1 MRNIIVF
8 IAVIFLF
15 ACNGSENK
23 TIHFI
28 PISENEL
35 NYTADTSFAI
45 PHGKVW
51 DERKRIH
58 DSCIGSSYAANAV
71 FMRTRDTIP
80 IGSIVDRRTMKV
92 VDRFPLFGDSSNQFS
107 SLFSFD
113 TKPCYEKTPIDV
125 PIDSFMSYQFLFKID
140 SSNNKMNDE
149 LMDAVRSSVFTEVE
163 AGSWVNMELNNGLGK
178 VLDTTTNEKL
188 LQYKKALLDS
198 NNMILVRS
206 SSVSEVSF
214 YFHTQKPIPA
224 DLAKKLMTKPV
235 PIDQPFFTLQFFYI
249 DNTSFELKLNGYFQL
264 LGQFMRCKLE

>member
-1 MRNIIVF
+1 MRNVIVF
-8 IAVIFLF
+8 IALLFLC
-15 ACNGSENK
+15 ACNGSK
-23 TIHFI
+23 KGTIHFI

-35 NYTADTSFAI
+35 NYPADSTFAI

-92 VDRFPLFGDSSNQFS
+92 VDRSPFFSESSNQFS
-107 SLFSFD
+107 SLFSFE
-113 TKPCYEKTPIDV
+113 TQPCYEKRAIDV
-125 PIDSFMSYQFLFKID
+125 PIDSFMSHQFLFKID
-140 SSNNKMNDE
+140 SSNNKVNDE

-178 VLDTTTNEKL
+178 VLDTTTNERL

-235 PIDQPFFTLQFFYI
+235 PIDQPFFTLQFFYL

-264 LGQFMRCKLE
+264 LGQFMRCEVE